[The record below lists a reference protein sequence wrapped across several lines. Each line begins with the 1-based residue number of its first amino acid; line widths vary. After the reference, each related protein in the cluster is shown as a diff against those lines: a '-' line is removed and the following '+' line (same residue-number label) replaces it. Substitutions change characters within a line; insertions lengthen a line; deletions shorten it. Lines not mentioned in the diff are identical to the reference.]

1 MVAKLFLDL
10 RKLHFEIHKDIMKY
24 QFLTN
29 STDQQLDLE
38 YFQGTVVTR
47 MQQNWIDYERLNWLT
62 QLNFLS
68 QCFPTLTLHRINRV
82 SCCSKESDA
91 VGQGWSLTSAFLTN
105 AQGYWYYLCPVCC
118 IVLSYSV
125 VSDSL

>member
-47 MQQNWIDYERLNWLT
+47 MQQN
-62 QLNFLS
+62 
-68 QCFPTLTLHRINRV
+68 
-82 SCCSKESDA
+82 
-91 VGQGWSLTSAFLTN
+91 
-105 AQGYWYYLCPVCC
+105 
-118 IVLSYSV
+118 
-125 VSDSL
+125 